1 MPRSISRFSVAAAC
15 LLSLLPAL
23 VSAQSRSLSGS
34 ASVAFVYEPEYLG
47 YTNVFRFEAGTD
59 AEGTPGRLVQLT
71 GDIEGINFE
80 PGVCLPGVDTSNPF
94 FLTSCVNFG
103 TGPGQ
108 FMRLRPGQ
116 TAFTTC
122 ACTVGGVGDE
132 DSTFVLKISYP
143 RATPPQYPF
152 GFTKFTFQQGTG
164 ALAGLRGQGTLD
176 FAAAEQVTFDYHFA
190 GR

>member
-1 MPRSISRFSVAAAC
+1 MFKSITEVSIAAAC
-15 LLSLLPAL
+15 LLFVLPAV
-23 VSAQSRSLSGS
+23 VSGQSRPVSGS
-34 ASVAFVYEPEYLG
+34 ASVQFVYESEYLG
-47 YTNVFRFEAGTD
+47 YNDVFRFEAGTD
-59 AEGTPGRLVQLT
+59 AEGTPGRLVQLA
-71 GDIEGINFE
+71 GDIAGINFE
-80 PGVCLPGVDTSNPF
+80 PGVCIPGVDTSNPF

-122 ACTVGGVGDE
+122 ACTIDGFGDDE
-132 DSTFVLKISYP
+132 STFVLKISYP
-143 RATPPQYPF
+143 KGTPPQFPF
-152 GFTKFTFQQGTG
+152 GFTKFTIQDGTG

-176 FAAAEQVTFDYHFA
+176 FAAAEPVTFRYHFA